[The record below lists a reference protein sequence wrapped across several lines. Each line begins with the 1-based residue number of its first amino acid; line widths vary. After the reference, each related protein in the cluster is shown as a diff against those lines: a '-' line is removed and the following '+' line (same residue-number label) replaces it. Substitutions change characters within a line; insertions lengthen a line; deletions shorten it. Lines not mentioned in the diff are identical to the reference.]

1 MEEYPKIMRSDS
13 SDICVHCYNVEIFF
27 DPELKLINTKPM
39 IKNIPK
45 EL

>member
-13 SDICVHCYNVEIFF
+13 SDICVHCYNVEI

-45 EL
+45 ES